1 MSSTSNTPASA
12 KRGFRESLLAM
23 LGIGFVN
30 MLVAFDQTIVSTS
43 LPSIVA
49 ELKDFHLYAW
59 IASAYML
66 ASVVAVPVFG
76 RLGDYFGR
84 KTFVIAAIVIFTTAS
99 MLCGAA
105 SSMTALLMWRAL
117 QGIGGGMMVG
127 TAFACIP
134 DLFPEARTRVRWQV
148 VMSAS
153 YGIGTAAGPFLGG
166 FISQYY
172 SWRYTFY
179 INLPVGLLS
188 LYCVGRYLPLI
199 RHHQQQTDIRLDWAG
214 AGLIAAFLACLQ
226 LSFERLPQSGLSTA
240 NLALLLATPVLLLL
254 ALGVERRA
262 SHPIMPLALF
272 RNRGLVVLFCL
283 SMITGLIMYSLIFFI
298 PMLLQAGF
306 GISPHDAGLL
316 ATPLAASIAIG
327 SFVNTRVIGRLNK
340 PSKTLTFGLLLLLI
354 ASAIIIMTQ
363 RNTPLWKLELAM
375 FAAGV
380 GLGFMLNN
388 MNIFSQELA
397 GRENFGIA
405 TALMQSTRMIGGMLG
420 TGLLGS
426 SINQFYA
433 AKSESLLRSTFPA
446 DCAARLIA
454 DYRSPES
461 LVSHA
466 GSALISL
473 PGCLG
478 SVQGAPLLDSLRELL
493 VASIHQGMG
502 IIVLCALIALMLE
515 RKISY
520 LRLKR

>member
-1 MSSTSNTPASA
+1 MCSSTSTPATA

-49 ELKDFHLYAW
+49 ELKDFQLYAW

-84 KTFVIAAIVIFTTAS
+84 KTFVIAAILVFTTAS

-105 SSMTALLMWRAL
+105 GSMSALLLWRAL

-134 DLFPEARTRVRWQV
+134 DLFPDARTRVRWQV

-199 RHHQQQTDIRLDWAG
+199 RHRQQADIRLDWAG
-214 AGLIAAFLACLQ
+214 AALIAAFLACLQ
-226 LSFERLPQSGLSTA
+226 LSFERLPQNGLSTG
-240 NLALLLATPVLLLL
+240 NLALLLSTPLLLL
-254 ALGVERRA
+254 MALAVERRA
-262 SHPIMPLALF
+262 SHPIMPLDLF

-283 SMITGLIMYSLIFFI
+283 SMLTGLIMYSLIFFI

-316 ATPLAASIAIG
+316 ATPLAASIAVG
-327 SFVNTRVIGRLNK
+327 SFINTRVIGRLKK
-340 PSKTLTFGLLLLLI
+340 PTKTLTFGMALLLI
-354 ASAIIIMTQ
+354 ASASIIMTQ
-363 RNTPLWKLELAM
+363 RHSTLWQLELTM

-397 GRENFGIA
+397 GRDNFGIA

-433 AKSESLLRSTFPA
+433 TKSASLLHDNFPA
-446 DCAARLIA
+446 DCASQLISQ
-454 DYRSPES
+454 YRSPET
-461 LVSHA
+461 LVNHA
-466 GSALISL
+466 AN
-473 PGCLG
+473 
-478 SVQGAPLLDSLRELL
+478 QAAPLLSCQGRLQGTALIDSLRDVL
-493 VASIHQGMG
+493 VAAIHQSIG
-502 IIVLCALIALMLE
+502 IVVLCVLIGLLLE
-515 RKISY
+515 RKISH